1 MKLTHAW
8 VPPEGTLESCAVWNN
23 HIVYTR
29 CFLEQRRIEDQEVQ
43 VTRYGLWMVDCETGE
58 SSHCVAPFFR
68 MGNRV
73 DPSRGQRFM
82 ARGLDQSGSMVFSL
96 GKGRSYDIAYFV
108 FTFDGK
114 TWRQVEAIEPPCG
127 QEFVLSERRLRDWG
141 ESKVLED
148 EGWVLAGG
156 ELLSIPT
163 TMTFAVDNTHA
174 FAYDSGP
181 DSPHSEAYLRAQE
194 TLSKLRSSADD
205 LTYAEQQAVLDLL
218 PEDVRKQ
225 KSPRYWKYFMRKI
238 GEAFYVSDSRSGGSL
253 VGLLRVG

>member
-1 MKLTHAW
+1 MELTHSW

-23 HIVYTR
+23 RIVYTR
-29 CFLEQRRIEDQEVQ
+29 CFLEKRWVEGQEIQ

-58 SSHCVAPFFR
+58 PSSCVAPFYR

-82 ARGLDQSGSMVFSL
+82 VRGLDQSGAMVFSL

-108 FTFDGK
+108 FTFDGE
-114 TWRQVEAIEPPCG
+114 TWRQVEPEEPPYG
-127 QEFVLSERRLRDWG
+127 QEFVLSERRLRDWDQ
-141 ESKVLED
+141 SKVLED

-181 DSPHSEAYLRAQE
+181 DSPRSEAYLRAQE
-194 TLSKLRSSADD
+194 LLSELPGSADD
-205 LTYAEQQAVLDLL
+205 LSYAEQQEVLGLL
-218 PEDVRKQ
+218 PEEVRKQ
-225 KSPRYWKYFMRKI
+225 KSPGYWKYFMRKI

>member
-1 MKLTHAW
+1 
-8 VPPEGTLESCAVWNN
+8 
-23 HIVYTR
+23 
-29 CFLEQRRIEDQEVQ
+29 
-43 VTRYGLWMVDCETGE
+43 
-58 SSHCVAPFFR
+58 
-68 MGNRV
+68 
-73 DPSRGQRFM
+73 
-82 ARGLDQSGSMVFSL
+82 
-96 GKGRSYDIAYFV
+96 V

-114 TWRQVEAIEPPCG
+114 TWRQVEALEPPCG

-253 VGLLRVG
+253 VGLIRVG